1 MAMGNMGVNRRLHS
15 FYDELTSVD
24 TILRALARDR
34 PEAGTVTAA
43 DLYTRSLDCQN
54 HGGFALLEHHAALVT
69 EYRALGERQRVLD
82 AGCGLGGPGRYLA
95 DRFGCAVTGIDVLP
109 ARVQA
114 AAVLTRLVGLG
125 DRVAY
130 CQVDATRLS
139 FAAHQF
145 EQAWM
150 LDVSIHIAN
159 KAALFGELARVVQV
173 DGLLV
178 LHDQPGPLP
187 PAMRPVTRRA
197 PYIAPTLPQLVRYV
211 EGAGF
216 RVLTWRDTTET
227 VLTYLQGR
235 REELL
240 QGVERG
246 THAARHRRQRRLA
259 LLTAYLE
266 ALGQQG
272 SRTGLLIAR
281 RTA

>member
-1 MAMGNMGVNRRLHS
+1 MGMDNTPVHRRLAR

-24 TILRALARDR
+24 AILRVLARDGL
-34 PEAGTVTAA
+34 EAGTITAA

-54 HGGFALLEHHAALVT
+54 QGGFALLERHAALVA
-69 EYRALGERQRVLD
+69 EYRALSAGQRILD

-114 AAVLTRLVGLG
+114 AATLTQMVGLS
-125 DRVAY
+125 DRVTY
-130 CQVDATRLS
+130 HQGDATSLP
-139 FAAHQF
+139 FAAHHF
-145 EQAWM
+145 AQAWM

-159 KAALFGELARVVQV
+159 KAALFGELARVVHG

-178 LHDQPGPLP
+178 LHDQMGPLP

-197 PYIAPTLPQLVRYV
+197 PYIAPTLPQLLRYI

-216 RVLTWRDTTET
+216 RVLTWRDTTDT
-227 VLTYLQGR
+227 VLTYMQGR
-235 REELL
+235 SADLQ

-246 THAARHRRQRRLA
+246 TQVAQRRRQRRLA
-259 LLTAYLE
+259 MLTAYIE
-266 ALGQQG
+266 ALGTQG

>member
-1 MAMGNMGVNRRLHS
+1 MSNTRMSRRLHS

-24 TILRALARDR
+24 AILRALARDR
-34 PEAGTVTAA
+34 PEAGVLSAA

-54 HGGFALLEHHAALVT
+54 QGGFALLERHAALVA
-69 EYRALGERQRVLD
+69 EYKALGAGQRVLD
-82 AGCGLGGPGRYLA
+82 AGCGLGGPSRYLA

-114 AAVLTRLVGLG
+114 AATLTQQVRLG
-125 DRVAY
+125 DRVTY
-130 CQVDATRLS
+130 CQGDATRLP

-145 EQAWM
+145 AQVWI

-159 KAALFGELARVVQV
+159 KAALFGELARVVRV

-178 LHDQPGPLP
+178 LHDQLGPLP

-216 RVLTWRDTTET
+216 RVLTWRDTTDM
-227 VLTYLQGR
+227 VLMYMQERSTA
-235 REELL
+235 LL
-240 QGVERG
+240 PGVERG
-246 THAARHRRQRRLA
+246 TRAARQRRQRRLA
-259 LLTAYLE
+259 MLTAYID
-266 ALGQQG
+266 ALGRQG

-281 RTA
+281 RPA

>member
-1 MAMGNMGVNRRLHS
+1 MSKTRVSRRLNS

-24 TILRALARDR
+24 AILRALARDR
-34 PEAGTVTAA
+34 PEEGTVTAA

-54 HGGFALLEHHAALVT
+54 QGGFALLERHAARVA
-69 EYRALGERQRVLD
+69 EYTALGAGQRVLD
-82 AGCGLGGPGRYLA
+82 AGCGLGGPSRYLA
-95 DRFGCAVTGIDVLP
+95 DRFGCTVTGIDVLP

-114 AAVLTRLVGLG
+114 AATLTRIVGRG
-125 DRVAY
+125 DQVAY
-130 CQVDATRLS
+130 CQADATHLP

-145 EQAWM
+145 EQVWL

-159 KAALFGELARVVQV
+159 KAALFGGLARVVRG

-178 LHDQPGPLP
+178 LHDQLGPLP

-197 PYIAPTLPQLVRYV
+197 PYIAPALPQLVRYV
-211 EGAGF
+211 EEVGF
-216 RVLTWRDTTET
+216 RVLTWRDTTDA
-227 VLTYLQGR
+227 VLTYMQGR
-235 REELL
+235 RVELL
-240 QGVERG
+240 PGVERG
-246 THAARHRRQRRLA
+246 TRVARQRRQRRLA
-259 LLTAYLE
+259 MLTAYIE

>member
-1 MAMGNMGVNRRLHS
+1 MSHTRVKQRLNS

-24 TILRALARDR
+24 AVLRALARDR
-34 PEAGTVTAA
+34 PKAGTITAA

-54 HGGFALLEHHAALVT
+54 QGGFALLERHAALAT
-69 EYRALGERQRVLD
+69 AYNDLGKGQCVLD
-82 AGCGLGGPGRYLA
+82 VGCGLGGPSRYLA
-95 DRFGCAVTGIDVLP
+95 DRFGCTVTGIDVLP

-114 AAVLTRLVGLG
+114 AATLTRIVGLD

-130 CQVDATRLS
+130 CQGDATRLP

-159 KAALFGELARVVQV
+159 KAALFGELARVVKPA
-173 DGLLV
+173 GLLV

-187 PAMRPVTRRA
+187 PAMRPITRRA
-197 PYIAPTLPQLVRYV
+197 PYIAPALSQLVRYI

-216 RVLTWRDTTET
+216 RVLTWRDTTDT
-227 VLTYLQGR
+227 VLTYMQGR
-235 REELL
+235 TAELL
-240 QGVERG
+240 QRAELG
-246 THAARHRRQRRLA
+246 TRAARRRQRLLA
-259 LLTAYLE
+259 VFTVYIE

-281 RTA
+281 RMA